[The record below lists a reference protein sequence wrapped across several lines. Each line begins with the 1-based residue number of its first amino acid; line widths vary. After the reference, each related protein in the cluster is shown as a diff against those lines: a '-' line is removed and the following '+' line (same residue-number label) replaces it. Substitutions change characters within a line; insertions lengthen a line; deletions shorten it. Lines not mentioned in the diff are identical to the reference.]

1 MSGFSR
7 EESRVKARALLIQRI
22 KETVAAPPPD
32 LQLERRSSSSSA
44 GDESWEQSAK
54 RRRIEKQDEVAR
66 IA

>member
-22 KETVAAPPPD
+22 KETVAAPVPAF
-32 LQLERRSSSSSA
+32 QLVRRSSSSSVA
-44 GDESWEQSAK
+44 DESWEQSAK
-54 RRRIEKQDEVAR
+54 RRRVEKQDEVAR